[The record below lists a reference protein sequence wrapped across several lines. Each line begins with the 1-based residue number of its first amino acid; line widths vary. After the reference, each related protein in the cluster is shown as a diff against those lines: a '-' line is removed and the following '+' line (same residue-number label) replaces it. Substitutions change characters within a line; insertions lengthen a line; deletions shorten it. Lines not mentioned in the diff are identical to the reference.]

1 MYIFCVSHK
10 HIAIMEVFI
19 MKFYVCKHCGNII
32 TYLNN
37 AGVPVVCCGE
47 KMSELIPGTT
57 DAAVE
62 KHVPAVSI
70 DGNVVTVKVG
80 EVEHPMIDVHYIQ
93 WIVLQTNQGNL
104 IKNLQ
109 PNQPPV
115 ATFVL
120 ADGEQA
126 IAAYEYCNLHGL
138 WKKDI

>member
-1 MYIFCVSHK
+1 
-10 HIAIMEVFI
+10 

-62 KHVPAVSI
+62 KHVPAVTV
-70 DGNVVTVKVG
+70 DGIVVTVRVG
-80 EVEHPMIDVHYIQ
+80 EVTHPMLDVHYIQ
-93 WIVLQTNQGNL
+93 WIVLETTHGSI
-104 IKNLQ
+104 IKYLE
-109 PNQPPV
+109 PNQEPQ

-120 ADGEQA
+120 VDGEQA
-126 IAAYEYCNLHGL
+126 VAAYEYCNLHGL